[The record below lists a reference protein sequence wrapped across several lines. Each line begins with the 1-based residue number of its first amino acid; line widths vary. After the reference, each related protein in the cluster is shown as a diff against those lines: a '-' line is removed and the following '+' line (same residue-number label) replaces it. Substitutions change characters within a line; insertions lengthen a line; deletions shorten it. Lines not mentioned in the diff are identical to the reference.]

1 MAIGQYVDDFAHT
14 STFQEC
20 FIKLFNIHKRIINP
34 LLRIRYLCQLYTQ
47 RYSVDVQ
54 KSEEMSGLQKVP
66 PLFLFLLLIGIHVNA
81 NPIANNGTIENESR
95 WLAHGL
101 TEWQKCFFKDPS
113 SEDLGHYFL
122 TRLIKCW
129 PTGM

>member
-1 MAIGQYVDDFAHT
+1 MSRMLRARMIRAKAQKDSVDD
-14 STFQEC
+14 
-20 FIKLFNIHKRIINP
+20 
-34 LLRIRYLCQLYTQ
+34 
-47 RYSVDVQ
+47 Q
-54 KSEEMSGLQKVP
+54 KSEEIEMSDLQKVP
-66 PLFLFLLLIGIHVNA
+66 SLFLFLLLIGIHVNA

-113 SEDLGHYFL
+113 SKDLGHFFL